1 MTKKTGPLRSMS
13 EAIFGSKS
21 ARQVLLFLQTYGEGY
36 GREIARTFKVA
47 PLQVQNQLK
56 KLEEA
61 GWLVSRTAG
70 RTRIFTWNPNNP
82 SLQSLRA
89 FLQTELDALP
99 RQEIRTYYRQRR
111 RPRKSGKPL

>member
-1 MTKKTGPLRSMS
+1 ML

-21 ARQVLLFLQTYGEGY
+21 ARQVLLYLQNYGDGY
-36 GREIARTFKVA
+36 GREIARTFGVA

-99 RQEIRTYYRQRR
+99 RQEIQAYYRQRR

>member
-1 MTKKTGPLRSMS
+1 MR
-13 EAIFGSKS
+13 EAIFGSRS
-21 ARQVLLFLQTYGEGY
+21 AKQVLLFLQNYGEGY
-36 GREIARTFKVA
+36 GREIARTFGVA
-47 PLQVQNQLK
+47 SLQVQNQLK

-70 RTRIFTWNPNNP
+70 RTRIYTWNPNNP
-82 SLQSLRA
+82 SVQSLRA

-99 RQEIRTYYRQRR
+99 KQEIKTYYRKRR